1 MDENSFLNDT
11 DLSSLHTSEPRATST
26 VLPEQ
31 RIRRSRPACSDI
43 ATNLFHNAGGDDSS
57 LGILGSGDCRD
68 FSLLEISAAA
78 EQELMEEA
86 SSRRSSN
93 AYLKERFDVSDAD
106 VDAQAALGFEESFT
120 DAAAE
125 IIEHDEQQFNREHL
139 LDAYEEQSSCES
151 AQFGEISRPSWMSSG
166 GDDRITISAYLRS
179 RSAPMDRVLGFSEA
193 PPPFEEAK
201 GESAS
206 ASDKLSIRDLV
217 EQQLGMRKSTYRQQY
232 DDESQETSLTSLH
245 SESGIDYSLEDESSS
260 RSKGLANRQA
270 GATRLSHAA
279 SSKGVSQID
288 RQAQGDSYFKRPL
301 GAAPRARTSRI
312 STASMSSSTSK
323 CRSSGLGSMCSST
336 ALRIPPRVSS
346 SLKKDGS
353 QLPVRSR
360 APHLGCSGG
369 QNVSSLKSPSR
380 LHRKVSPVVSKTT
393 RGSRST
399 NGDVER
405 SQCSGNSAFKSP
417 GALRKLS
424 SISSP
429 DLRTLKSGDGDKQ
442 PLAAKSIC
450 RSDENLR
457 PEGNHEATKE
467 GRLPARQL
475 FSGSGNSTK
484 NPSSQFFGTAS
495 SIQSSSCS
503 PVLSNHK
510 SWPAPSGLVLPTGFL
525 QHSRAEL
532 GTLCA
537 GAPQNVVLALV
548 NPTGKSQR
556 YQIRQLHSSV
566 DGRTPKNTETV
577 NIQFPGQHTV
587 ASGSFTEIQGSFL
600 SLSPG
605 LVEIVVGIVAEGK
618 AGCGHEILHSMTLVA
633 QVEEPCITLEPS
645 QNINFEGLHFDAE
658 QGGANSCSSQEVT
671 VINESSCA
679 VPVVVCIRGGE
690 GVFTVRSKEVEGNE
704 AAAASFS
711 VVLPSKEERA
721 ATSFVVDCS
730 THSADCLT
738 VQAKME
744 VLLDGCLLSRRF
756 LAGVGLCVS
765 IKPPSLTLEH
775 VSTFKPLEVCC
786 GRGRATSV
794 WLKND
799 GPCSLDLELSAG
811 ALFHVRPGRFRIQAA
826 DHMELLISA
835 AESAG
840 RIGTHGSDSRCES
853 ILEATVTPQGFKV
866 ALVNLVGSFEQHA
879 ASDAMT
885 LASAASKR
893 AASGNCKKFMT
904 LESNRRFL
912 LWAHVH
918 NLASEAKSLKIRN
931 PNAEPINM
939 EVSVPKP
946 YHKLFQVE
954 MQAGDC
960 NHASSTLCLDAGAT
974 VDIHVS
980 NANCSSLMATG
991 VSFIESR
998 LVIKSYSGSYTDVK
1012 NVALY
1017 ALGGELKV
1025 ELRDTHCLGQTR
1037 HLVDMGAPLVAGAVS
1052 TDSFTVVNNG
1062 DWDAFVYL
1070 AIPGSPLLETP
1081 KESSSKGGR
1090 GTISVTPSCFVLRRK
1105 KSKTVSLTY
1114 EFGAIDA
1121 QLCAGGQVGT
1131 LSVIRVLFGFEALRQ
1146 AAKRVFSKSSGCKRQ
1161 PSEMML
1167 PFLASFEYEGKI
1179 EEVSVSGS
1187 VVEQVFMRTVS
1198 QAVVAVIAS
1207 GGAAAALI
1215 QSSTAASFAPLEDL
1229 TFLSRLSLS
1238 ELAE

>member
-43 ATNLFHNAGGDDSS
+43 ATNLFRNTGGDDSS
-57 LGILGSGDCRD
+57 LGILGSGDCLD
-68 FSLLEISAAA
+68 FSLLEISAAG
-78 EQELMEEA
+78 EQALMEEA

-179 RSAPMDRVLGFSEA
+179 RSAPMDHVLGFSEA

-245 SESGIDYSLEDESSS
+245 SESGIDYSLEDASSS
-260 RSKGLANRQA
+260 RSKGLANRQT

-279 SSKGVSQID
+279 SSKRVSQID

-312 STASMSSSTSK
+312 STASTSSSASK
-323 CRSSGLGSMCSST
+323 SRSSGLGSTCSST

-360 APHLGCSGG
+360 APHLGCSRG

-380 LHRKVSPVVSKTT
+380 LHGKVSPIVSKTT
-393 RGSRST
+393 
-399 NGDVER
+399 
-405 SQCSGNSAFKSP
+405 AFKSP
-417 GALRKLS
+417 GAFRKLS

-457 PEGNHEATKE
+457 PERNHEAMKE
-467 GRLPARQL
+467 GRLPAREL

-495 SIQSSSCS
+495 SIQTSRS
-503 PVLSNHK
+503 PVLSNYK
-510 SWPAPSGLVLPTGFL
+510 SWPAPSGLVLPMGFL

-532 GTLCA
+532 GRLCA

-548 NPTGKSQR
+548 NPTGKSR
-556 YQIRQLHSSV
+556 HYQIRQLRSSV

-577 NIQFPGQHTV
+577 NVQFPGQHTV
-587 ASGSFTEIQGSFL
+587 ASGSFAEIQGSFL

-605 LVEIVVGIVAEGK
+605 FVEIVVGIVAEDK
-618 AGCGHEILHSMTLVA
+618 AGGGHEILHSLTLA
-633 QVEEPCITLEPS
+633 ARVEEPCVTLEPS

-704 AAAASFS
+704 AAATSFS

-721 ATSFVVDCS
+721 ATSFVVECS

-756 LAGVGLCVS
+756 LAGVGVCVS

-775 VSTFKPLEVCC
+775 VSTCKPLEVCC

-835 AESAG
+835 AESDG

-960 NHASSTLCLDAGAT
+960 NRASSTLCLDAGAT

-998 LVIKSYSGSYTDVK
+998 LVIKSYSASYTDVK

-1037 HLVDMGAPLVAGAVS
+1037 HLVDMGAPLAAGAVS
-1052 TDSFTVVNNG
+1052 TDSFTVVNKG

-1146 AAKRVFSKSSGCKRQ
+1146 AAKRVFSKSSGCKRH

-1167 PFLASFEYEGKI
+1167 PFLASFENEGKI